1 MVKETT
7 EAVAPET
14 LSVVEVPHV
23 VLVVISVV
31 IVIAVTQTQFNH
43 WLRTS
48 MISLW
53 FCTIPPNSLF
63 MLSEKNIDLF
73 YKRSFLL
80 TNSQIENFCLPVCL
94 ILAIG
99 S

>member
-31 IVIAVTQTQFNH
+31 IVIAVTN
-43 WLRTS
+43 
-48 MISLW
+48 
-53 FCTIPPNSLF
+53 
-63 MLSEKNIDLF
+63 
-73 YKRSFLL
+73 YV
-80 TNSQIENFCLPVCL
+80 SQ
-94 ILAIG
+94 
-99 S
+99 

>member
-31 IVIAVTQTQFNH
+31 IVIAVTNYARQLYRI
-43 WLRTS
+43 WL
-48 MISLW
+48 
-53 FCTIPPNSLF
+53 
-63 MLSEKNIDLF
+63 
-73 YKRSFLL
+73 
-80 TNSQIENFCLPVCL
+80 
-94 ILAIG
+94 
-99 S
+99 